1 MSSIPNIT
9 VPDTLLILA
18 TELPRNHFG
27 DTHEPFALTAFGM
40 TFFVVTQAKHC
51 AEVYKNTATLSFE
64 GFVQGLM
71 RINGNSKQ
79 AIDVMYADLPSD
91 KPGFANPSGESLGV
105 LAQNMHIHQLHPNGN
120 NLIHL
125 QRKVQIWI
133 DGNLNLGYLLKAST
147 CTTTQSAAHLEVPLY
162 QWVSGLFVQLGQ
174 EVYFGQTLGRV
185 APGATRAFLVF
196 DELIWKVLYHY
207 PSFLSRDMAAGRAEV
222 VDGLCKYLRTP
233 KEEWSDATW
242 LISAMEDEMRAL
254 GVGVEDM
261 AIIIFHL
268 YISINTNAR
277 KSVFWV
283 LTYLI
288 YNPSLLAA
296 YREET
301 DKAFDGDSL
310 VDPFYIQDPQ
320 HCPLVDAVWHE
331 TLRIAGW
338 SASIRLIT
346 QDTVVGGKRMPKG
359 HRVIVPHRLQHFDE
373 AVFGADTHAFR
384 PERWL
389 KTENGGRKD
398 LTKSPSWHPFGA
410 GRTLCSGRFLARYS
424 VTTFVATLLR
434 RFNIEAVGNPAF
446 PQGDEG
452 RPVLGIISIKEGQ
465 DFNVRLTPR
474 AYR

>member
-1 MSSIPNIT
+1 M
-9 VPDTLLILA
+9 
-18 TELPRNHFG
+18 
-27 DTHEPFALTAFGM
+27 
-40 TFFVVTQAKHC
+40 
-51 AEVYKNTATLSFE
+51 
-64 GFVQGLM
+64 
-71 RINGNSKQ
+71 NGNSKS
-79 AIDVMYADLPSD
+79 AIEVMYTNLPND
-91 KPGFANPSGESLGV
+91 KPGFSNPLGESLGV
-105 LAQNMHIHQLHPNGN
+105 LAQKMHIHQLHPNGN

-125 QRKVQIWI
+125 QRKVQVWI
-133 DGNLNLGYLLKAST
+133 DSHLNMDHLRRVSA
-147 CTTTQSAAHLEVPLY
+147 CTVSQSATHIEVLLY
-162 QWVSGLFVQLGQ
+162 QWV
-174 EVYFGQTLGRV
+174 YFGKTLGRV

-233 KEEWSDATW
+233 KEERSDATW

-277 KSVFWV
+277 KTVFWPP
-283 LTYLI
+283 T
-288 YNPSLLAA
+288 
-296 YREET
+296 EKET
-301 DKAFDGDSL
+301 DKAFDGESL

-320 HCPLVDAVWHE
+320 NCPIVDAVWHE

-346 QDTVVGGKRMPKG
+346 KDTVVGGKLMPKG
-359 HRVIVPHRLQHFDE
+359 HRVMVPHRLQHFDE
-373 AVFGADTHAFR
+373 AVFGEETHAFR
-384 PERWL
+384 SDRWL
-389 KTENGGRKD
+389 KTDGLGGKD

-410 GRTLCSGRFLARYS
+410 GKTLCSGRFLARFS

-434 RFNIEAVGNPAF
+434 RFDIEAVGNPSF
-446 PQGDEG
+446 PEGDEG

-465 DFNVRLTPR
+465 DFNVRLTAR
-474 AYR
+474 ARP